1 MNIKISD
8 ILFLYSDF
16 QIPPIMNIL
25 NLLTKEKSVAG
36 IEISDSVIR
45 ITFLRPRKKSKQ
57 SNLTQDLPHQEI
69 VLIEE
74 PIAAN
79 IIEQGVVVDRPL
91 LGRTLKGIW
100 AKAKLGTNY
109 AIVTIPDDKVYSRI
123 FSFPKTVD
131 GSRLSDAMRLAVGF
145 QLPVK
150 TEESYLDW
158 ERVQNPNPGLNEILL
173 CTIPRVV
180 AQGYVEALD
189 LAGIKT
195 LALESHTTSIA
206 RAIKLEPG
214 KISLFTKKTPDGI
227 TIFSIKDGVLRF
239 LRTLPFKFIPENKI
253 SEEVSKIKL
262 ALESE
267 LKETSSISDPID
279 FLNAFIKDDYR
290 TYPEFNADG
299 NQAKWLAALG
309 ALIRGQL
316 REGEDNL
323 ISLLSVGTEE
333 AYAYQKAATFITLI
347 RNMTIGISIF
357 FTVVFFAAYL
367 FMFSLAG
374 NAESTLTSLPV
385 STIPPELLEKETW
398 IQNINTLSE
407 TGTAIL
413 SETAVWSK
421 IIENVQKQVIEG
433 VLVSS
438 FIAPGIN
445 EKMSLVGVARDRTTL
460 NQLKKSFQD
469 SEIFGEIELPITNL
483 EQRADIPFSLSFKIK
498 DPSLVYYTQ

>member
-1 MNIKISD
+1 
-8 ILFLYSDF
+8 
-16 QIPPIMNIL
+16 MNIL

-45 ITFLRPRKKSKQ
+45 ITFLRPRKKSKDSSSAQ
-57 SNLTQDLPHQEI
+57 NLPHREI
-69 VLIEE
+69 LLIEE
-74 PIAAN
+74 PIGAN
-79 IIEQGVVVDRPL
+79 IIEQGVVVDRAL
-91 LGRTLKGIW
+91 LGKTLKGIW
-100 AKAKLGTNY
+100 VKAKLGTNY
-109 AIVTIPDDKVYSRI
+109 AIVTIPDDKIYSRI
-123 FSFPKTVD
+123 FSFPKTVS

-145 QLPVK
+145 QLPTK

-173 CTIPRVV
+173 CTIPRTV
-180 AQGYVEALD
+180 AQGYIEALD

-206 RAIKLEPG
+206 RAIKLESG
-214 KISLFTKKTPDGI
+214 KTSIFTKKTPDGV

-239 LRTLPFKFIPENKI
+239 LRTLPFQFVPENKI
-253 SEEVSKIKL
+253 PDEVNKIKL

-267 LKETSSISDPID
+267 IKETSNLSLPAD
-279 FLNAFIKDDYR
+279 FLTAFAKDEYQA
-290 TYPEFNADG
+290 YPEFSTAG

-333 AYAYQKAATFITLI
+333 AYAYQKATTFIALI

-357 FTVVFFAAYL
+357 FVAVFFGAYL
-367 FMFSLAG
+367 FMFSLAE

-385 STIPPELLEKETW
+385 STIPAELLEKESW
-398 IQNINTLSE
+398 IQNINTLSA
-407 TGTAIL
+407 TGGAIL
-413 SETAVWSK
+413 SETPLWSK
-421 IIENVQKQVIEG
+421 VVDHLQTRVIEG

-445 EKMSLVGVARDRTTL
+445 ERMSLVGTARDRTTL
-460 NQLKKSFQD
+460 NQLKKSFQE
-469 SEIFGEIELPITNL
+469 SELFGEVELPITNL

-498 DPSLVYYTQ
+498 DTSLIYYK